1 MKRINKFN
9 KNILLFVFAAVFIIG
24 GMFSIKNVRPIL
36 GSVKYLITGE
46 YTVDEAKNT
55 IELTTS
61 EELLYHN
68 ILIDINSLKENALNT
83 HLIKKDDSMIVKNDS
98 GYLGYPS
105 AYVLDDNNISQTAE
119 RISNLKRISE
129 DNGAH
134 FLYCQAPAKE
144 YYYSFPSNIINN
156 NAKNKEKLIE
166 ALKDKGVPYLDF
178 MEIFEEE
185 NIPTNDLFYRTDH
198 HWKEYPGFVA
208 YQSLCKELKSRY
220 GFEYSQE
227 YADYSNYNVKDYP
240 DCFLGSIGR
249 QVGRY
254 FTWQGLDDFRLITPK
269 FETNMTEEQP
279 IKDGSRSGTFE
290 ESVLYMENISGDV
303 YKTNQYATYS
313 GGDFRLQIMK
323 NNLNPQG
330 KKILLIR
337 DSFACVVAPFL
348 ALQTSEL
355 HICDMRDLEGMIGD
369 RMNMEDYIKEIQPD
383 YVVVLYTDVGDSSYS
398 RYDFFFKIQE

>member
-1 MKRINKFN
+1 MKKINKFN
-9 KNILLFVFAAVFIIG
+9 KNILLFVFVAVFIIG
-24 GMFSIKNVRPIL
+24 GMFSMNNIRPVL
-36 GSVKYLITGE
+36 GSVKYLITGK
-46 YTVDEAKNT
+46 YTVDEAKKT

-61 EELLYHN
+61 DDLLYHN
-68 ILIDINSLKENALNT
+68 TLIDINSLKENALNT
-83 HLIKKDDSMIVKNDS
+83 HLIKKDDYMIAKNDS

-105 AYVLDDNNISQTAE
+105 AYVADDNNISQTVD
-119 RISNLKRISE
+119 RIDRLSNIAE

-144 YYYSFPSNIINN
+144 YYNSFPSNTINCN
-156 NAKNKEKLIE
+156 VENKEKLVKSLE
-166 ALKDKGVPYLDF
+166 DKGVPYLDY
-178 MEIFEEE
+178 MNTFEEE
-185 NIPTNDLFYRTDH
+185 GIPTDELFYRTDH

-208 YQSLCKELKSRY
+208 YQSLCRELKMRY

-227 YADYSNYNVKDYP
+227 YADYSNYCVKDYSNS
-240 DCFLGSIGR
+240 FLGSVGKK
-249 QVGRY
+249 VGRY

-279 IKDGSRSGTFE
+279 IKGETRSGTFE
-290 ESVLYMENISGDV
+290 ESVLYMDYLNGDF
-303 YKTNQYATYS
+303 YKTNPYSVYS

-355 HICDMRDLEGMIGD
+355 HICDMRDMDGMIGD
-369 RMNMEDYIKEIQPD
+369 KMNMKDYIKEIKPD
-383 YVVVLYTDVGDSSYS
+383 YVVVLYTHVEDNSDG
-398 RYDFFFKIQE
+398 RFDFF

>member
-1 MKRINKFN
+1 MKKINKFN
-9 KNILLFVFAAVFIIG
+9 KNILLFVFVAVFIFG
-24 GMFSIKNVRPIL
+24 GMFSINNIRPIL
-36 GSVKYLITGE
+36 GSVKYLITGK
-46 YTVDEAKNT
+46 YTIDEAKKT

-61 EELLYHN
+61 DDLQYHN
-68 ILIDINSLKENALNT
+68 SLIDINSLKENTLNT
-83 HLIKKDDSMIVKNDS
+83 YLIKKDNRWIAKNDG

-105 AYVLDDNNISQTAE
+105 ADVADDNNISQTAE
-119 RISNLKRISE
+119 RISNLKRVSE
-129 DNGAH
+129 DNGAC

-144 YYYSFPSNIINN
+144 YYISFPSNTTNCN
-156 NAKNKEKLIE
+156 VENKEKLIKSLE
-166 ALKDKGVPYLDF
+166 DKDIPYLDF
-178 MEIFEEE
+178 MDTFEEE
-185 NIPTNDLFYRTDH
+185 DNPTNELFYRTDH

-249 QVGRY
+249 KVGRY

-279 IKDGSRSGTFE
+279 IKGETRSGTFE
-290 ESVLYMENISGDV
+290 ESVLYMENLSGEV

-348 ALQTSEL
+348 ALQTNEL
-355 HICDMRDLEGMIGD
+355 HICDMRDMEGMIGD
-369 RMNMEDYIKEIQPD
+369 KMNMEDYIKEIKPD
-383 YVVVLYTDVGDSSYS
+383 YVVVLYTSVSDCLDD
-398 RYDFFFKIQE
+398 RYDFFD